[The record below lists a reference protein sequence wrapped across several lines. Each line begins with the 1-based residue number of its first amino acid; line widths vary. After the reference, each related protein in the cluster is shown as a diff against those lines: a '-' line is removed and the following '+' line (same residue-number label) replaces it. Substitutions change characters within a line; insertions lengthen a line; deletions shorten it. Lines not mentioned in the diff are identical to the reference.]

1 MSAQAVLFDA
11 PGPKARV
18 RNLVYTIITVALGL
32 VGLAVLYLG
41 FNRTLSERES
51 PLFSAQTWAVN
62 PSGQWAADK
71 WEPFLRPE
79 TWTGYVLPGLQNTL
93 TAALTASVLAVLFG
107 LVFGIGRLSDRWWIR
122 IPAGAVVEFFRGIPL
137 LMLIFFTMALP
148 IVAWQL
154 FNIPT
159 GTFQVTALVAVVT
172 GLTLYNGSVL
182 AEVFRAGILAVPK
195 GQAEAAQSIGMS
207 KTQTMWTILIPQAI
221 TSMMPAIVAQ
231 LVVLLKDSALGYI
244 IAFPELLRSF
254 TLVATRES
262 NVIPAAII
270 CALIYI
276 IINLSLSRFAIWL
289 ERRNARRG
297 RPSAKATAAGG
308 APTDVAGATA
318 GPGGQPVTGGA
329 TAQPRAD
336 FVVVETEEDSEQDER
351 DPRPE
356 SEPRPEPGDDGSGSS
371 GDSGSGDDGSG
382 SSGGSGGDGGS
393 SS

>member
-1 MSAQAVLFDA
+1 MSAQSVLFDA
-11 PGPKARV
+11 PGPRARA
-18 RNLVYTIITVALGL
+18 RNVLYTIVTVALGL

-62 PSGQWAADK
+62 PSGQWAAEK

-107 LVFGIGRLSDRWWIR
+107 LVFGIGRLSERWWIR
-122 IPAGAVVEFFRGIPL
+122 IPSGAVVEFFRGIPL

-154 FNIPT
+154 FDIPT

-207 KTQTMWTILIPQAI
+207 RTQTMWTILIPQAV

-270 CALIYI
+270 CAVIYI

-308 APTDVAGATA
+308 APTDVTGPTA
-318 GPGGQPVTGGA
+318 APSGQPGGA
-329 TAQPRAD
+329 AAQPRGD
-336 FVVVETEEDSEQDER
+336 VVVVETEEGSER
-351 DPRPE
+351 DESRPE
-356 SEPRPEPGDDGSGSS
+356 PEPRPEPGEGGSAPDGGSGSG
-371 GDSGSGDDGSG
+371 GDSGSG
-382 SSGGSGGDGGS
+382 GGSGGDGGS

>member
-1 MSAQAVLFDA
+1 MSAQAVLFDV
-11 PGPKARV
+11 PGPKARL
-18 RNLVYTIITVALGL
+18 RNALYTVLTVFLALI
-32 VGLAVLYLG
+32 GLAILYLG
-41 FNRTLSERES
+41 FNRTLSDRES

-62 PSGQWAADK
+62 PAGQWAADK

-79 TWTGYVLPGLQNTL
+79 TWTGYVIPGLQNTL
-93 TAALTASVLAVLFG
+93 TAALTASVLAILFG
-107 LVFGIGRLSDRWWIR
+107 LVFGIGRLSERWWIR
-122 IPAGAVVEFFRGIPL
+122 IPSGAVVEFFRGIPL

-154 FNIPT
+154 FDIPT

-195 GQAEAAQSIGMS
+195 GQSEAAQAIGMS
-207 KTQTMWTILIPQAI
+207 RTQTMWTILIPQAV

-270 CALIYI
+270 CAVIYI
-276 IINLSLSRFAIWL
+276 LINLSLSRIAIWL

-308 APTDVAGATA
+308 APTAVDG
-318 GPGGQPVTGGA
+318 VTGGLPVPTPSG
-329 TAQPRAD
+329 TAAEPIVGDTLTDTR
-336 FVVVETEEDSEQDER
+336 SDE
-351 DPRPE
+351 
-356 SEPRPEPGDDGSGSS
+356 EPRPEAGDDPEPGDGGSGS
-371 GDSGSGDDGSG
+371 DSGSGS
-382 SSGGSGGDGGS
+382 DGGS
-393 SS
+393 ST